1 MCAEECKD
9 AGGNSRAVLCRT
21 TAPTIR
27 IYDYIGDAGAHNATP
42 GELGWVPLQL
52 TPITQGGARA

>member
-27 IYDYIGDAGAHNATP
+27 IYYYIGDAGAHNATP
-42 GELGWVPLQL
+42 GELGW
-52 TPITQGGARA
+52 GAAAVDPNNTGWS